1 MTRGARTRIATNIY
15 ADAHGFAVVVQRGAR
30 REEIRFPKGT
40 PIDTLRTTRNDT
52 IERLELGIDT
62 AARGSL
68 AADVRTCLAALPA
81 GDHRERMR
89 QLLGHW
95 LRVLGDVPRAAV
107 TPVQIKTHLATFEAE
122 GFAPEGRR
130 KLRRALS
137 WLYTTLHGPDGANP
151 VRAVKAP
158 QVRYDDPRGLPYDV
172 IAYIFQHAPDRG
184 RPQDGPTGGRR
195 RGNKTDRPT
204 VNLSKLR
211 AQVMAYT
218 GMHQIE
224 IGRLT
229 AADIDVHRARVWI
242 GPRQKGRGSP
252 GAWHPLIPAGVAA
265 LRALVAAGGLGP
277 FDPRS
282 LARSWHVWLRTAK
295 AAWEADP
302 DKAGQPWP
310 VRPDA
315 RPYDLRHSVG
325 TAVYVATGD
334 IRAAQAVL
342 RHRQMS
348 TTDRYT
354 RAGVDA
360 RVRVA
365 LEAFGAVVP
374 YDGATPPGQSVT
386 KRPPMTRAAAP
397 LDRAAAQRIR
407 GKPR

>member
-1 MTRGARTRIATNIY
+1 MTRGTRKRIARNIY
-15 ADAHGFAVVVQRGAR
+15 SDAHGIAIVVERHGAR
-30 REEIRFPKGT
+30 EEKRFPRGT
-40 PIDTLRTTRNDT
+40 DPAKLREARDDMID
-52 IERLELGIDT
+52 RLELGHQT
-62 AARGSL
+62 RTRGSL
-68 AADVRTCLAALPA
+68 AADVQTCLAALPA
-81 GDHRERMR
+81 GAHRERMR

-95 LRVLGDVPRAAV
+95 IRVLGDVPRAAV

-137 WLYTTLHGPDGANP
+137 WLYTTINGPDGANP

-158 QVRYDDPRGLPYDV
+158 PVRYDDPRGLPYDV

-184 RPQDGPTGGRR
+184 RPEKGH
-195 RGNKTDRPT
+195 DRPA

-229 AADIDVHRARVWI
+229 AADIDLHRARVWI

-277 FDPRS
+277 FDARS
-282 LARSWHVWLRTAK
+282 LSRSWHVWIRTAR
-295 AAWEADP
+295 AAWETDP

-374 YDGATPPGQSVT
+374 QTGATDAPKSVT
-386 KRPPMTRAAAP
+386 KRPPMARAAKA
-397 LDRAAAQRIR
+397 RSTQKRR
-407 GKPR
+407 